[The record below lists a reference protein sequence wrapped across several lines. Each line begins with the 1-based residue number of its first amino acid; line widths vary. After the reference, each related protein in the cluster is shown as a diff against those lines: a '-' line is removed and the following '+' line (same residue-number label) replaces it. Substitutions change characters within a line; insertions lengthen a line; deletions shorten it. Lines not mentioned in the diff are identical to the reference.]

1 MNKQQPTL
9 PVYEVEELSLEQAIL
24 ELASEKEKYETQYR
38 EATSLFLRLC
48 A

>member
-1 MNKQQPTL
+1 MNEQKQTL

-24 ELASEKEKYETQYR
+24 ELASEKEIYETRYQ
-38 EATSLFLRLC
+38 EATSLFLQLC